1 MTLFSIIAH
10 IKELFSKGAAL
21 TSSGILTNTEA
32 LASSLYGVMGV
43 VILLLNDFGVP
54 VVIGGTDLHT
64 MTSGLAIAGSF
75 LYSIYRVVSNPA
87 AGFKAS

>member
-10 IKELFSKGAAL
+10 IKELFTKGTAL

-32 LASSLYGVMGV
+32 LASALYGVMSIV
-43 VILLLNDFGVP
+43 VLLLNDFGVP

-64 MTSGLAIAGSF
+64 MTSGLAIASSF
-75 LYSIYRVVSNPA
+75 LYSIYRVITNPT
-87 AGFKAS
+87 AGVTAS